1 MLSYGYRQYQQT
13 QAQTASPG
21 QLVIMLY
28 RGAIKFLVKARSEIE
43 AANIEGAHHNLLRA
57 QDIMLELMNGLDL
70 SMGDVAHNLQGLYV
84 FMYRRLV
91 EANVKKDATEVDE
104 VLAMLREL
112 LAAWEQA
119 VTAVETGQ
127 TTETDRRALAGIGA

>member
-1 MLSYGYRQYQQT
+1 
-13 QAQTASPG
+13 
-21 QLVIMLY
+21 MLY